1 MACRIFLY
9 VYGIRRKPTP
19 YDRRWCIVQK
29 QNTQNFYHKRMKD
42 GVDLQERVV
51 VEMEFNIN
59 IDELKLN

>member
-1 MACRIFLY
+1 MFL
-9 VYGIRRKPTP
+9 IQPP
-19 YDRRWCIVQK
+19 SIVQK

-51 VEMEFNIN
+51 VEIKFNIN